1 MSEPLENLEPI
12 EEDIDEELGEEHGTA
27 EWDDV
32 EELLELED
40 IENVEEWE

>member
-1 MSEPLENLEPI
+1 MSKPLEHLEPM
-12 EEDIDEELGEEHGTA
+12 EEDIDEEMGEEHGTA

-40 IENVEEWE
+40 MEDIEEME